1 MPIRRDLQAE
11 LESLGPG
18 PADGAWSLVV
28 WVDRAVKTYTSRELV
43 PIGNVFL
50 RAWECV
56 AKSPTPCSMAIYRS
70 EDLRVPGATDF
81 LVLFRSFG
89 VPEEPPF
96 IVGEEQLRDTMKA
109 ETEAIRLKNET
120 LDCLQAST
128 SLSLEIE
135 LF

>member
-18 PADGAWSLVV
+18 PADGVWSLVV
-28 WVDRAVKTYTSRELV
+28 WVNRAVKTYTSRELV
-43 PIGNVFL
+43 PIGSVFL
-50 RAWECV
+50 RAWESV
-56 AKSPTPCSMAIYRS
+56 AKSPTACSMAIYRS
-70 EDLRVPGATDF
+70 EDLRAPGAKDF

-89 VPEEPPF
+89 VHKEPPF
-96 IVGEEQLRDTMKA
+96 TVGEEQLRDAMKA
-109 ETEAIRLKNET
+109 EREAIRLKNAT
-120 LDCLQAST
+120 LDRVQVVT